1 MTDVSLKKFD
11 AMGLMD
17 KVKSRGEALFD
28 MRSHENK
35 IYFFTVYFEGILGV
49 VNKDTE
55 YYIDVT
61 SEDTNTGRQERLTS
75 YDEYSHIKDDQ
86 VVGKLEELK
95 YKILNNLELN

>member
-11 AMGLMD
+11 AMGFMD

-35 IYFFTVYFEGILGV
+35 IYFFTVCFEGILGV

-61 SEDTNTGRQERLTS
+61 WEDTNTGPQERLTS
-75 YDEYSHIKDDQ
+75 YDEYSHLKDYK